1 MIDQFAFLISEGFKS
16 FYRNKL
22 ASFLCVITIFI
33 NFSVLGS
40 LFSIGNNTNSLVD
53 FFRSKYT
60 FEIFLNENVEKNTY
74 LDFINQLKDNKIVA
88 DTELIDKEKSAII
101 FKEEFGEDVVKM
113 LGYNPLPV
121 SIKVFINE
129 ENFEYGSVDL
139 LIKSLSSIDFVDD
152 IEYRGKYIDEVED
165 RINLAIFLFLI
176 FVIAI
181 IFLSY
186 QIISNTINL
195 SMTNRKNFID
205 ILKYNGASDIFIKIP
220 FYIESILYS
229 TIGSL
234 ISFFFV
240 KYLFLSFNSYFSI
253 NIKIDDY
260 LWLWIIGFSIFIGL
274 YSSNQSMKRNLYE
287 WKK

>member
-33 NFSVLGS
+33 NFSILGS

-88 DTELIDKEKSAII
+88 DTELIDKQKSAII
-101 FKEEFGEDVVKM
+101 FKEEFGEDIVKM

-253 NIKIDDY
+253 NIKMDDY

-287 WKK
+287 

>member
-33 NFSVLGS
+33 NFSILGS

-139 LIKSLSSIDFVDD
+139 LIKSLSSIDFIDD

-234 ISFFFV
+234 ISFYFV

-287 WKK
+287 

>member
-33 NFSVLGS
+33 NFSILGS
-40 LFSIGNNTNSLVD
+40 LFVLGYNTNSLVD

-60 FEIFLNENVEKNTY
+60 FEIFLVENVEENTY
-74 LDFINQLKDNKIVA
+74 LNFISQLNDNKIVA
-88 DTELIDKEKSAII
+88 YTELIDKQKSAII
-101 FKEEFGEDVVKM
+101 FKEEFGEDVIEM

-129 ENFEYGSVDL
+129 ENFDYGSVDL
-139 LIKSLSSIDFVDD
+139 LIKSLSSIDYIDE
-152 IEYRGKYIDEVED
+152 IEYRGKYIDDVED

-176 FVIAI
+176 FVVAI

-186 QIISNTINL
+186 QIISNTVSL

-229 TIGSL
+229 SIGSS

-240 KYLFLSFNSYFSI
+240 KYLFISLNYYFSL
-253 NIKIDDY
+253 KIIMDNY

-274 YSSNQSMKRNLYE
+274 NSSNQSMKRNLYE
-287 WKK
+287 

>member
-1 MIDQFAFLISEGFKS
+1 MIDQFAFLIAEGFKS

-33 NFSVLGS
+33 NFSILGS
-40 LFSIGNNTNSLVD
+40 LFVVGYNTGSLVD
-53 FFRSKYT
+53 FFRSKYS
-60 FEIFLNENVEKNTY
+60 FEVFLEEDVDKDIYLEFVEQLSENR
-74 LDFINQLKDNKIVA
+74 IISS
-88 DTELIDKEKSAII
+88 TEIIDKEKSASI

-113 LGYNPLPV
+113 LGYNPLPL

-129 ENFEYGSVDL
+129 ENFDFNQVDL
-139 LIKSLSSIDFVDD
+139 LIESINNYDFVDE
-152 IEYRGKYIDEVED
+152 IEYRGKYIDDVED
-165 RINLAIFLFLI
+165 RINLAIFLFLV

-195 SMTNRKNFID
+195 SMTNRKDFID
-205 ILKYNGASDIFIKIP
+205 ILKYNGASGLFIKIP

-229 TIGSL
+229 LFGS
-234 ISFFFV
+234 IFSFLFV
-240 KYLFLSFNSYFSI
+240 KYFFISFNNYFGL

-274 YSSNQSMKRNLYE
+274 YSSNQSMKRNLNE
-287 WKK
+287 

>member
-33 NFSVLGS
+33 NFSILGS

-60 FEIFLNENVEKNTY
+60 FEIFLNENVEKKTY
-74 LDFINQLKDNKIVA
+74 LNFINQLKDNKIVA

-234 ISFFFV
+234 ISFYFV

-287 WKK
+287 